1 MNINTN
7 FNEMRIQEIDL
18 EDKEDEEFKEAHEFS
33 VADQKLTI
41 NFFANLKAMCYKR
54 SILERRRWRLVLFS
68 EIIIPV
74 LQLPVNRV
82 SYCFC
87 CYIVIILRNISSIFR
102 IVSMNS
108 FD

>member
-1 MNINTN
+1 MEEVFLKVGSEDLNFNTN

-41 NFFANLKAMCYKR
+41 NFFANIKAMCYKR

-74 LQLPVNRV
+74 LFVL
-82 SYCFC
+82 
-87 CYIVIILRNISSIFR
+87 IGIWIT
-102 IVSMNS
+102 
-108 FD
+108 